1 MLGHELRNPL
11 AALTTCVAL
20 IAQNPDEERRVW
32 AEDLI
37 ARQVEQLR
45 RLVDDLVD
53 VARIRRGKIELH
65 REVVDLRDRVD
76 AAVGAVSDL
85 MEQHGHRLSI
95 SLPDEMVL
103 VDADPARL
111 EQILTNLLTNAA
123 KYTPDGGDI
132 HLGVELAATAH
143 DQARVTPSEVV
154 IRCRDNGSGI
164 PPGALESIFEPFVQF
179 NTALDRSHSGLGIGL
194 TLVKQLAEL
203 HGGSICA
210 SSVGVGRGSEF
221 TLRLPVFTGRPDVEP
236 SAGNGALEEAGPVDG
251 WRALLIDDNQDYAQ
265 GLAMLLEQVGYR
277 VRVAPDGH
285 AGIATAC
292 SEPPDLI
299 LLDLGLP
306 GLDGYAVAEK
316 LRSARQLD
324 RTTIVAVSGYAP
336 ANGGDLSDLF
346 DARLVKPVNYTD
358 LLELVHRKVRERA
371 SKHRKALA

>member
-1 MLGHELRNPL
+1 
-11 AALTTCVAL
+11 
-20 IAQNPDEERRVW
+20 
-32 AEDLI
+32 
-37 ARQVEQLR
+37 
-45 RLVDDLVD
+45 
-53 VARIRRGKIELH
+53 
-65 REVVDLRDRVD
+65 
-76 AAVGAVSDL
+76 
-85 MEQHGHRLSI
+85 
-95 SLPDEMVL
+95 
-103 VDADPARL
+103 
-111 EQILTNLLTNAA
+111 
-123 KYTPDGGDI
+123 
-132 HLGVELAATAH
+132 
-143 DQARVTPSEVV
+143 
-154 IRCRDNGSGI
+154 
-164 PPGALESIFEPFVQF
+164 
-179 NTALDRSHSGLGIGL
+179 
-194 TLVKQLAEL
+194 
-203 HGGSICA
+203 
-210 SSVGVGRGSEF
+210 
-221 TLRLPVFTGRPDVEP
+221 
-236 SAGNGALEEAGPVDG
+236 VDG